1 MIIFLLIKFYLA
13 IALSLFIPGHFF
25 AKTFLGQQQKSFSTL
40 EWLLIS
46 FGSSLI
52 ITNFLVLLMNF
63 FSLKITALSTATVLS
78 GFSLLFYFLSRN
90 KKAAADEEILEIK
103 PNSFKK
109 FANRKFALI
118 LGIIILSCVIRV
130 FYTADGIVPR
140 TTDLGHHIYWS
151 KTISETGQLP
161 NYGMPDFII
170 GEHIIFAV
178 VQLLSGFSYI
188 SAMPVAILFLVNIFS
203 LIATSLCAYYLVLQF
218 GSKKNA
224 GAAAIFTLLIAGLF
238 YATSSPQAKFIAG
251 GVIGNMIGNL
261 FIPLAIY
268 LFLLAIKNK
277 DPRAA
282 TLFYLSLAGLGFTH
296 HLSTFIFLY
305 VFTGFLVIFF
315 LLSTLVYRFNLS
327 KMFADVLPYIKVFL
341 SKWNLFALFA
351 IICFMLFVHMPSY
364 LNKSAIDTAVG
375 APSKSTRVG
384 LPIGAI
390 ILSVGAWKF
399 FYALLGVIALGIVFI
414 KKLRIQVSEKT
425 VPMLVSVALAFA
437 WFFIIFLMSTKPGL
451 LKVDIISSRIV
462 SYITFPLSILSAFFV
477 AFVFRE
483 LFRKSSPLVAQTIF
497 FLVIGTGMIS
507 GFADIS
513 DSVRN
518 NNAAEERAVIQ
529 TYKAAEYLNGVAK
542 NDENV
547 LKDHIYLEGDTWM
560 KLFFMKD
567 YTYPLSRSFLMRYED
582 PIKQRETCTR
592 DMIAIPHSEIGKQC
606 FKETG
611 VSYVVLKKGFDTA
624 QFEKSADFSKIYTSS
639 NVVIYQRTN
648 EK

>member
-1 MIIFLLIKFYLA
+1 MIFLLIKFYLA
-13 IALSLFIPGHFF
+13 IALTLFIPGHFF
-25 AKTFLGQQQKSFSTL
+25 AKTFFKQQQKSFSAL
-40 EWLLIS
+40 EWLLLS
-46 FGSSLI
+46 FGFSLI
-52 ITNFLVLLMNF
+52 ITNFLVILMNF
-63 FSLKITALSTATVLS
+63 FSLKITALSTFLVLS

-90 KKAAADEEILEIK
+90 KKAIADKETVKVK
-103 PNSFKK
+103 PNSFKR

-118 LGIIILSCVIRV
+118 LGIIILSCIIRV
-130 FYTADGIVPR
+130 FYISDGIVPR

-203 LIATSLCAYYLVLQF
+203 LIATSLCAYYLALQF

-224 GAAAIFTLLIAGLF
+224 GVTAIFTLLITGLF

-268 LFLLAIKNK
+268 LFLLAIKTK
-277 DPRAA
+277 DSRVA
-282 TLFYLSLAGLGFTH
+282 TLFYISLAGLGFTH
-296 HLSTFIFLY
+296 HLSTFVFLY
-305 VFTGFLVIFF
+305 VFIGFLVIFLF
-315 LLSTLVYRFNLS
+315 LLILVYRFKFS
-327 KMFADVLPYIKVFL
+327 KLLVDILPYIKVFL
-341 SKWNLFALFA
+341 SKWNLFALFL
-351 IICFMLFVHMPSY
+351 IVCFMLFVHMPSY

-384 LPIGAI
+384 LPLGAI

-399 FYALLGVIALGIVFI
+399 FYALLGVLALGIVFV
-414 KKLRIQVSEKT
+414 KKLKLQVSKKT
-425 VPMLVSVALAFA
+425 VPMIVSIALTFS

-462 SYITFPLSILSAFFV
+462 SYITFPLAILSAFFV
-477 AFVFRE
+477 AFVFRK
-483 LFRKSSPLVAQTIF
+483 LFQKSSPLVAQTIF

-518 NNAAEERAVIQ
+518 NKTTEEQAVIQ

-567 YTYPLSRSFLMRYED
+567 YTYPLSRSFLMRYD
-582 PIKQRETCTR
+582 DTIKQRETCTR
-592 DMIAIPHSEIGKQC
+592 DMIAIPHSEIGRQC
-606 FKETG
+606 FEETG
-611 VSYVVLKKGFDTA
+611 VSYVVLKKEFDTA

-639 NVVIYQRTN
+639 NVVIYQRNN